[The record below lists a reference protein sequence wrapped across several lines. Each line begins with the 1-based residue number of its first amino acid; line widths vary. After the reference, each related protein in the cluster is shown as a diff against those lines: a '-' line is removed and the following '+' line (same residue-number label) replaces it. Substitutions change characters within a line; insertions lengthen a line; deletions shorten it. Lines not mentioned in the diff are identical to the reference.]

1 VKDRIS
7 VSNENP
13 TAIKLI
19 VTDVDGTLL
28 NSEHKLSERN
38 SKALKAA
45 AEQGIH
51 LVLATGKSQASC
63 TALLEELKIPAYG
76 IYLQGLATVNTE
88 GKVMSQRTL
97 DPDVSRQVITYADE
111 RGFSLVAYSG
121 QRLIARAMNA
131 QIEEYTIRYHDPMP
145 EAVGPLQNL
154 LWTTPIHKL
163 TAIGEP
169 RAIMALRWQLNTQL
183 GGTAR
188 LMQAGVP
195 NMLEILPPNGGKGAA
210 LKALLKEL
218 QVPSEQAMAIGDAEN
233 DLEMLEIAG
242 IGVAVGN
249 ADQKVKDAADHV
261 VASNDEDGVAEAIE
275 RFALAKAPDDKPSSE
290 SETSKTEE
298 KKS

>member
-1 VKDRIS
+1 M
-7 VSNENP
+7 SNEKP

-38 SKALKAA
+38 AKALKDAA
-45 AEQGIH
+45 AQGIH
-51 LVLATGKSQASC
+51 IVLATGKSQASC
-63 TALLEELKIPAYG
+63 AALLEELKIPAYG
-76 IYLQGLATVNTE
+76 IYLQGLTTVNAE

-121 QRLIARAMNA
+121 QRLLARATNP
-131 QIEEYTIRYHDPMP
+131 QIEEYTVRYHDPMP
-145 EAVGPLQNL
+145 EAVGPLQNV

-195 NMLEILPPNGGKGAA
+195 NMLEILPPSGGKGAA

-233 DLEMLEIAG
+233 DIEMLEIAG
-242 IGVAVGN
+242 VSIAVGN
-249 ADQKVKDAADHV
+249 ADQKVKDAAGHV

-275 RFALAKAPDDKPSSE
+275 RYALPQPASDATASTSE
-290 SETSKTEE
+290 PSKTEE
-298 KKS
+298 PKV